1 MFEYHGWAHIRE
13 TAGLDDDDARLRSQ
27 VEDIRRLLADLGEYG
42 LLDLRRL
49 NGFPF
54 LHVAGMPNHRGEW
67 GAQIIDLFRKVGEI
81 APGSFGLLYVWDDE
95 DAEHANAFRVFRLVR
110 GTLTEHADSLLSP
123 LIPTVE
129 DAEHSDGDRHG

>member
-1 MFEYHGWAHIRE
+1 MFEYHGWVHIRE

-42 LLDLRRL
+42 LLDLRWM

-54 LHVAGMPNHRGEW
+54 LHVAGVPNHRGEW
-67 GAQIIDLFRKVGEI
+67 GTLIIDLFRRVGEI
-81 APGSFGLLYVWDDE
+81 APGSFGLLHVWDDE
-95 DAEHANAFRVFRLVR
+95 DAEHANVFRVFRLVR

-123 LIPTVE
+123 LMPTVE
-129 DAEHSDGDRHG
+129 DAEHPDGTAS